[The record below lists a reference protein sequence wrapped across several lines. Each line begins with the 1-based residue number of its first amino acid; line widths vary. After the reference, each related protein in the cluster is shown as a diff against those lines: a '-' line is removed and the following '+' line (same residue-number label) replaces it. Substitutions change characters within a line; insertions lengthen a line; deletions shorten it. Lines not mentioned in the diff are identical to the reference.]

1 MKYII
6 LFTLVFFTTTFF
18 GQVAIKVSVKTIE
31 VTNTQDCD
39 AGASDD
45 SDYLFE
51 FKANDN
57 SPASNSNN
65 NPTAGSIGL
74 CNYALVNNNNG
85 PFSLSPSAPGTA
97 TFFPS
102 NGLFFNYNYNCKQ
115 DVPMQ
120 LSITWTAYEND
131 DITVPSTTPIA
142 NGTISPQIYT
152 YTVPTSNGTYSIQYS
167 QTSSDGSCAQSYIIE
182 FEVEKSIGSFTPLTV
197 AQPEEHIICAGS
209 SSGTLEGVSNGGSG
223 TVTYDWSYDGQGDF
237 DDNANENNISGGTYT
252 LVVKDALGCTD
263 TTTAQIIEVTAPQ
276 AISGFTLST
285 DSVCTNQNG
294 VSYAV
299 SPAQLGTAFY
309 WSFSGSGAIINNTLN
324 TVNID
329 FLNFATSGILSV
341 YGQNACS
348 ATNTITMAITVQT
361 SPNII
366 FSGNNTMCANSNE
379 IISASGANTYTWSTG
394 ENTSSIT
401 ISPSSTTIYTVT
413 GTGNNG
419 CSTSKTYT
427 INTIP
432 SPTLQITGSTVAVC
446 PSNTVAVTVSSN
458 GAGYFWSDGFV
469 GNNHTV
475 SANATTIY
483 TVTTTFTNSCYSQA
497 TYTLNVLPK
506 PNLSITGG
514 TIVCEGNSTTL
525 TANGAD
531 SYQWSNS
538 ITTQTNIITPI
549 TTGTLGLTGTL
560 LNGCKDS
567 IITSI
572 SVVSTPTV
580 YITGDDTICEGK
592 NAILYAN
599 STGIVTY
606 GWNNGANTSSITVTP
621 LGTFTYVVTVDN
633 GGCTAS
639 ASQELIVNLIPT
651 VDFAVT
657 NTLVCTTDGIITFTA
672 NPSGGTYI
680 GTGVTGNTF
689 DPAIGAGTYPILYEV
704 TTSNNCLAS
713 ATQTI
718 QVDLCTGIS
727 NISNENEVIIY
738 PNPFNSFINLKSFV
752 SFKSIAIYD
761 CYGKLVRIIESTDNE
776 LSINTSEF
784 ERGFY
789 TCTILLSNNTK
800 KSIKLIKE

>member
-1 MKYII
+1 MKYIF
-6 LFTLVFFTTTFF
+6 LFTLALFTTTLF
-18 GQVAIKVSVKTIE
+18 GQVTIKVSVKTIE

-39 AGASDD
+39 AGVSDD

-51 FKANDN
+51 FKADDN

-65 NPTAGSIGL
+65 NPIAGSIGL

-85 PFSLSPSAPGTA
+85 PFTLSPSAPGTA

-115 DVPMQ
+115 DVPTQ

-131 DITVPSTTPIA
+131 DITTPSTTPIA

-197 AQPEEHIICAGS
+197 VQPEEHIICAGS

-223 TVTYDWSYDGQGDF
+223 TITYDWSYDGQGDF

-263 TTTAQIIEVTAPQ
+263 TTTAEIIEVTVPQ

-309 WSFSGSGAIINNTLN
+309 WSFSGSGANINNTLN
-324 TVNID
+324 TANID

-348 ATNTITMAITVQT
+348 STNTITMSINVQT

-379 IISASGANTYTWSTG
+379 IISVSGANTYTWSTG

-469 GNNHTV
+469 GNSHTV

-531 SYQWSNS
+531 TYQWSNS
-538 ITTQTNIITPI
+538 ITTQANIITPI
-549 TTGTLGLTGTL
+549 TSGTIGLTGTL
-560 LNGCKDS
+560 SNGCKDS
-567 IITSI
+567 IVTSI
-572 SVVSTPTV
+572 NVVSTPTV

-592 NAILYAN
+592 NATLYAN

-651 VDFAVT
+651 VDFALT

-672 NPSGGTYI
+672 NPSGGTYT
-680 GTGVTGNTF
+680 GTGVTGDTF
-689 DPAIGAGTYPILYEV
+689 DPSIGAGIYPILYEV

-727 NISNENEVIIY
+727 NISNDNEVSFY
-738 PNPFNSFINLKSFV
+738 PNPFNSYINLKSFI

-761 CYGKLVRIIESTDNE
+761 CYGKLVRIIESTNNE
-776 LSINTSEF
+776 LLINTSEF

-789 TCTILLSNNTK
+789 TCTILFSNNTK